1 MFSFSQPFSSFLFPL
16 KFANSVA
23 FRFSSRNPAAKLT
36 GADAGKLLVAQFA
49 WDANAYVGNEFWKG
63 MLSASGDPAAA
74 CCSTIAELFVPEI
87 NPNVATL
94 RGTVEQRSA
103 RAIRSALSGK
113 RTLSS
118 GDDDVDV
125 EPEPAAPAAVALPP
139 APSMPAVPAV
149 HAAPVV
155 LAMPA
160 MPAQG
165 GSDEGGETSV
175 VAGER
180 AGLLAGI
187 ASFNKKGMK
196 KAKKQKAKAT
206 PNCGGEGGGGCGS
219 DS

>member
-1 MFSFSQPFSSFLFPL
+1 M
-16 KFANSVA
+16 
-23 FRFSSRNPAAKLT
+23 
-36 GADAGKLLVAQFA
+36 
-49 WDANAYVGNEFWKG
+49 
-63 MLSASGDPAAA
+63 
-74 CCSTIAELFVPEI
+74 
-87 NPNVATL
+87 
-94 RGTVEQRSA
+94 
-103 RAIRSALSGK
+103 
-113 RTLSS
+113 LSS
-118 GDDDVDV
+118 GGDDGDV

-139 APSMPAVPAV
+139 APAV

-206 PNCGGEGGGGCGS
+206 PELRR
-219 DS
+219 